1 MPQSPESRD
10 QEVLWD
16 QLMAEVQ
23 EMHERAIVAQ
33 TFHTLMGQ
41 RSHLGIPVQ
50 YERLFLRSQ
59 AGQEEK
65 THDYRR
71 STQQSKRRRVSHTRV

>member
-10 QEVLWD
+10 QDALWD
-16 QLMAEVQ
+16 QLMAEIQ
-23 EMHERAIVAQ
+23 EMHERAMIAR

-50 YERLFLRSQ
+50 MAKHLAPL
-59 AGQEEK
+59 
-65 THDYRR
+65 H
-71 STQQSKRRRVSHTRV
+71 